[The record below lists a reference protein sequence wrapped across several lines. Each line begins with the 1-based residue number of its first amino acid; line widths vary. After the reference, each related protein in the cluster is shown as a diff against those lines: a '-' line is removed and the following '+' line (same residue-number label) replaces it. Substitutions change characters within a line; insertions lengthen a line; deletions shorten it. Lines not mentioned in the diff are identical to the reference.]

1 MKNPQILT
9 GAVVAL
15 LIIVGFLMYDRY
27 YKPQTLGEKLSQSIE
42 RAADKVEDAVDGK
55 K

>member
-1 MKNPQILT
+1 MKNPQILG

-15 LIIVGFLMYDRY
+15 LIIVAFLVYERQ
-27 YKPQTLGEKLSQSIE
+27 YKPQTFGEKLGQSIE

-55 K
+55 R